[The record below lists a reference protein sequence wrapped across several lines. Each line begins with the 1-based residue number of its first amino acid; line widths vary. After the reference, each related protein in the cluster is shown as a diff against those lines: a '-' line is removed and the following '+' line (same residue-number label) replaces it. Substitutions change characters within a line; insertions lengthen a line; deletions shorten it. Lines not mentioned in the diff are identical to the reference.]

1 MPFQAAVQRIR
12 FLEIFRLNR
21 RLDVYMGAVYETSR
35 LGNIVLPI
43 YASFIGGLMLLG
55 VYAHYAAPIEVKN
68 DPR

>member
-1 MPFQAAVQRIR
+1 
-12 FLEIFRLNR
+12 
-21 RLDVYMGAVYETSR
+21 MGAVYETSR

-43 YASFIGGLMLLG
+43 YASFVGGLMPLG